1 MACPPLYLALQS
13 VYARKLSRPLPA
25 TPSKL
30 DVEPREDLRKFPWF
44 REISR
49 ADAECEV
56 AIGLYQNYFVTVTD

>member
-1 MACPPLYLALQS
+1 MVNFS
-13 VYARKLSRPLPA
+13 VDRKLSRPLPA

-30 DVEPREDLRKFPWF
+30 VQPREDLRKFPWF

-56 AIGLYQNYFVTVTD
+56 AIGLYQNYFAMIYGIVDDN